1 MTTTTEATRPRLRPL
16 SLGEILDVA
25 IKICLAHWRTLLKAV
40 LVVVVPVQ
48 ILGTLVNAEY
58 TVEQFD
64 FSTDS
69 TQTPAETIDEL
80 NQYLGGLA
88 LATVLQGLAVLLAT
102 AACFRAIAQAYLGE
116 QADWRSSLRYALR
129 LTPSLLLVTL
139 LNALGVLLGFLLF
152 ILPGIWIYVAWA
164 FATPVLLVEG
174 LRGRAALGRSFRL
187 VKGRWWRTFGVLVVG
202 FILAAIVSTIVQSVF
217 LIGIVVGEDNDAL
230 VLVLSAIAG
239 SVGLAVTTPF
249 QAALLAVLYFD
260 LRVRKEGFDLELLAR
275 EIGGTVQPGAAA
287 AAPASTT
294 VLPPAEEI
302 DRTGAPFWPPP
313 PGWKPP
319 AAAAAG
325 DGTPP
330 PPPPAGAPLPS
341 PPPPPSQGLARDQ
354 PPSQRPPSQPPPQQ
368 GPRSRGPAQ
377 DQPPAEQPSRL
388 PGLPPPEGAPPD
400 PDPDPDVPRLP
411 GIPGPEA
418 APRDD
423 APRLPGIP
431 GPKEPPPDEPPR
443 LPGVPHG

>member
-1 MTTTTEATRPRLRPL
+1 VTTTTEGTRPRLRPL

-48 ILGTLVNAEY
+48 ILGTLVNADY
-58 TVEQFD
+58 TVQQFD

-69 TQTPAETIDEL
+69 TQTPAETIDEF

-88 LATVLQGLAVLLAT
+88 VATVLQGLAVLLAT

-129 LTPSLLLVTL
+129 LTPSLLLLTL
-139 LNALGVLLGFLLF
+139 LNALGVVLGLLLF
-152 ILPGIWIYVAWA
+152 ILPGVWIYVAWA

-174 LRGRAALGRSFRL
+174 LRGRAALGRSYRL

-202 FILAAIVSTIVQSVF
+202 FVLAAIVSTIVQAVF

-260 LRVRKEGFDLELLAR
+260 LRVRNEGFDLELLAR
-275 EIGGTVQPGAAA
+275 EIGGTVQPGAAVT
-287 AAPASTT
+287 STT
-294 VLPPAEEI
+294 IPPPADDI

-319 AAAAAG
+319 GAG
-325 DGTPP
+325 TGGAGGPSPP
-330 PPPPAGAPLPS
+330 PGSVPPPSRPPPAQAGPQD
-341 PPPPPSQGLARDQ
+341 PPPSQG
-354 PPSQRPPSQPPPQQ
+354 PPSQPPP
-368 GPRSRGPAQ
+368 SHGPAQ
-377 DQPPAEQPSRL
+377 DRSPAEPPPRL
-388 PGLPPPEGAPPD
+388 PGLPPTEGAPADPEPD
-400 PDPDPDVPRLP
+400 APRLP
-411 GIPGPEA
+411 GIPGPESP
-418 APRDD
+418 PRDD